1 MKNKNIKNYNVQKY
15 YKLKNLYN
23 LGIIFKITM
32 ILNENFYIEIQYEIY
47 KSYLTK

>member
-1 MKNKNIKNYNVQKY
+1 MKNKNIQNYNVQKD

-32 ILNENFYIEIQYEIY
+32 ILNENFYMEIQYEIY